1 MRAFFILHFSFY
13 IFLLSLSK
21 DATAQYYYKD
31 IWNSQ
36 ALSKEFAILKTEKI
50 RTVVVKSFE
59 DDGEPSQGFFCEK
72 KIDRNY
78 TRSEMISRA
87 NISSQSLLVTN
98 FNKKGQII
106 STIDST
112 TSDLNR
118 SEYTYDEQDRVK
130 TISTF
135 TRADDDH
142 NGGLEETREYTYD
155 ALGRPLKLIR
165 KKNGVDYSTTTF
177 TTDERGNIIEELEKG
192 KNLSRKYFYY
202 YDDKN
207 RLTDVVHYN
216 DIARR
221 LLPDYIYEYNS
232 TGLIKQMISTSEG
245 ANNYF
250 IWRYTYNDKRL
261 RETERCLTKE
271 KRLLGS
277 VEYVYK

>member
-1 MRAFFILHFSFY
+1 MRIFLILSFSFFIFHSV
-13 IFLLSLSK
+13 S
-21 DATAQYYYKD
+21 AQYYYKD
-31 IWNSQ
+31 FWNNQ
-36 ALSKEFAILKTEKI
+36 ALTKEFTILKTEKI
-50 RTVVVKSFE
+50 RTIAIKSYE
-59 DDGEPSQGFFCEK
+59 DDGEPSVGFFCEK
-72 KIDRNY
+72 KFDRNY
-78 TRSEMISRA
+78 SRSEMISRS
-87 NISSQSLLVTN
+87 NISSQSLLLTN
-98 FNKKGQII
+98 YNKKGQII

-112 TSDLNR
+112 TSDVNM
-118 SEYTYDEQDRVK
+118 SEYTYDENDRVK
-130 TISTF
+130 TITTR

-142 NGGLEETREYTYD
+142 NGGLAETREYSYD
-155 ALGRPLKLIR
+155 TQGRLSKMTR
-165 KKNGVDYSTTTF
+165 KKNGVEYSTTSF
-177 TTDERGNIIEELEKG
+177 TIDEKGNVIEEVETG

-232 TGLIKQMISTSEG
+232 TGQIKQMISTAEG

-271 KRLLGS
+271 KRLMGS
-277 VEYVYK
+277 VQYIYK